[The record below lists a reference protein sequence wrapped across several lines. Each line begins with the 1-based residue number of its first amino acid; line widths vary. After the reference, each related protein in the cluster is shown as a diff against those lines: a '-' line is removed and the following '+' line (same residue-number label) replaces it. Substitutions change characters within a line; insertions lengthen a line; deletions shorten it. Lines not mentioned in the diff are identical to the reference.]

1 MNKLPNKVIS
11 RLTLYHCILVDY
23 IERDITFVSSLKLS
37 KLLNIDDS
45 QIRKDIKLLDYKGK
59 CKVGYSV
66 KELKEVIEH
75 RLTFKRSKDVFI
87 VGAGNLGL
95 ALAKNDNF
103 DYYGFNILALFDS
116 NDLKTGI
123 SIDSKEIFHISRLP
137 DLTTRLGVEIA
148 ILTVPRSQA
157 QKVADLLIDS
167 GIKYIWNFT
176 QCILDVPENIHVW
189 NENLIGH
196 FLQLTIENDSV
207 INNTELKDIR
217 TEDAMVKI

>member
-1 MNKLPNKVIS
+1 MIDRFSNKVIS
-11 RLTLYHCILVDY
+11 RLTLYHCVLVDF
-23 IERDITFVSSLKLS
+23 IEQGIEHVSSMKLS
-37 KLLNIDDS
+37 QLLNVDDS

-66 KELKEVIEH
+66 KELKEVIEN
-75 RLTFKRSKDVFI
+75 RLTFSKNKDVFI

-123 SIDSKEIFHISRLP
+123 SIDEKQIFHISKLP
-137 DLTTRLGVEIA
+137 DLADRLGVKIA
-148 ILTVPRSQA
+148 ILTVPHNQA
-157 QKVADLLIDS
+157 QKVADFLIDS

-176 QCILDVPENIHVW
+176 QCILDVPKDIHVW

-196 FLQLTIENDSV
+196 FLQLTIDD
-207 INNTELKDIR
+207 TEI
-217 TEDAMVKI
+217 ES

>member
-1 MNKLPNKVIS
+1 MSTRLSNKVIN
-11 RLTLYHCILVDY
+11 RLTMYHCVLVDF
-23 IERDITFVSSLKLS
+23 IEQGIEYVSSTKLS
-37 KLLNIDDS
+37 NLLNIDDS
-45 QIRKDIKLLDYKGK
+45 QIRKDIKLLDYKGR

-66 KELKEVIEH
+66 IELKEVIEKK
-75 RLTFKRSKDVFI
+75 LTFSKTKDVFF

-123 SIDSKEIFHISRLP
+123 NIDDKEIYHISKLP
-137 DLTTRLGVEIA
+137 DLTENLGVEIA
-148 ILTVPRSQA
+148 ILTVPHSQA
-157 QKVADLLIDS
+157 QKVADFLIDS

-196 FLQLTIENDSV
+196 FLQLTIDDTQIES
-207 INNTELKDIR
+207 
-217 TEDAMVKI
+217 

>member
-1 MNKLPNKVIS
+1 MIDRFSNKVIS
-11 RLTLYHCILVDY
+11 RLTLYHCVLVDF
-23 IERDITFVSSLKLS
+23 IEQGIEHVSSMKLS
-37 KLLNIDDS
+37 QLLNVDDS

-66 KELKEVIEH
+66 KQLKEVIEH
-75 RLTFKRSKDVFI
+75 KLTFSKNKDVFI

-103 DYYGFNILALFDS
+103 AYYGFNVLALFDS

-123 SIDSKEIFHISRLP
+123 SIDEKQIFHISKLP
-137 DLTTRLGVEIA
+137 DLTERLGVKIA
-148 ILTVPRSQA
+148 ILTVPHSQA
-157 QKVADLLIDS
+157 QKVADFLIDS

-176 QCILDVPENIHVW
+176 QCILDVPKDIHVW

-196 FLQLTIENDSV
+196 FLQLTIDD
-207 INNTELKDIR
+207 TEI
-217 TEDAMVKI
+217 ES

>member
-1 MNKLPNKVIS
+1 MTERLSNKVIS
-11 RLTLYHCILVDY
+11 RLTLYHCVLVDY
-23 IERDITFVSSLKLS
+23 IEQGIEYVSSMKLS
-37 KLLNIDDS
+37 NLLNIDDS
-45 QIRKDIKLLDYKGK
+45 QIRKDIKLLEYKGR

-66 KELKEVIEH
+66 AELKEVIEKK
-75 RLTFKRSKDVFI
+75 LTFTKNKDVFI

-123 SIDSKEIFHISRLP
+123 SIGEKQIFHISKLP
-137 DLTTRLGVEIA
+137 DLAERLGVQIA
-148 ILTVPRSQA
+148 ILTVPHQQA
-157 QKVADLLIDS
+157 QKAADYLVDS

-176 QCILDVPENIHVW
+176 QCILDVPNNVKVW

-196 FLQLTIENDSV
+196 FLQLTIDD
-207 INNTELKDIR
+207 TEI
-217 TEDAMVKI
+217 ES

>member
-1 MNKLPNKVIS
+1 MIDRFSNKVIS
-11 RLTLYHCILVDY
+11 RLTLYHCVLVDY
-23 IERDITFVSSLKLS
+23 IEQGINFVSSTKLS

-66 KELKEVIEH
+66 KVFKEIIEK
-75 RLTFKRSKDVFI
+75 RLTFSKNKDVFI

-123 SIDSKEIFHISRLP
+123 SIDEKQIFHISKLP
-137 DLTTRLGVEIA
+137 DLAQRLGVKIA
-148 ILTVPRSQA
+148 ILTVPHSQA
-157 QKVADLLIDS
+157 QKAANFLIDS

-176 QCILDVPENIHVW
+176 QCILDVPEGIHVW

-196 FLQLTIENDSV
+196 FLQLTIDDTQIES
-207 INNTELKDIR
+207 
-217 TEDAMVKI
+217 

>member
-1 MNKLPNKVIS
+1 MIDRFSNKVIS
-11 RLTLYHCILVDY
+11 RLTLYHCVLVDF
-23 IERDITFVSSLKLS
+23 IEQGIEHVSSMKLS
-37 KLLNIDDS
+37 QLLNVDDS
-45 QIRKDIKLLDYKGK
+45 QIRKDIKLLEYKGK

-66 KELKEVIEH
+66 KELKEVIEN
-75 RLTFKRSKDVFI
+75 RLTFSKNKDVFI

-123 SIDSKEIFHISRLP
+123 SIDEKQIFHISKLP
-137 DLTTRLGVEIA
+137 DLAERLGVKIA
-148 ILTVPRSQA
+148 ILTVPHNQA
-157 QKVADLLIDS
+157 QKVADFLIDS

-176 QCILDVPENIHVW
+176 QCILDVPRDIHVW

-196 FLQLTIENDSV
+196 FLQLTIDD
-207 INNTELKDIR
+207 TEI
-217 TEDAMVKI
+217 ES

>member
-1 MNKLPNKVIS
+1 MIDRFSNKVIS
-11 RLTLYHCILVDY
+11 RLTLYHCVLVDF
-23 IERDITFVSSLKLS
+23 IEQGIEHVSSMKLS
-37 KLLNIDDS
+37 QLLNVDDS

-75 RLTFKRSKDVFI
+75 RLTFSKNKDVFI

-123 SIDSKEIFHISRLP
+123 SIDEKQIFHISKLP
-137 DLTTRLGVEIA
+137 DLAERLGVKIA
-148 ILTVPRSQA
+148 ILTVPHNQA
-157 QKVADLLIDS
+157 QKVADFLIDS

-176 QCILDVPENIHVW
+176 QCILDVPKDIHVW

-196 FLQLTIENDSV
+196 FLQLTID
-207 INNTELKDIR
+207 NTEI
-217 TEDAMVKI
+217 ES

>member
-1 MNKLPNKVIS
+1 MIDRFSNKVIS
-11 RLTLYHCILVDY
+11 RLTLYHCVLVDF
-23 IERDITFVSSLKLS
+23 IEQGIEHVSSMKLS
-37 KLLNIDDS
+37 QLLNVDDS

-75 RLTFKRSKDVFI
+75 KLTFSKNKDVFI

-103 DYYGFNILALFDS
+103 AYYGFNVLALFDS

-123 SIDSKEIFHISRLP
+123 SIDEKQIFHISKLP
-137 DLTTRLGVEIA
+137 DLTERLGVKIA
-148 ILTVPRSQA
+148 ILTVPHSQA
-157 QKVADLLIDS
+157 QKVADFLIDS

-176 QCILDVPENIHVW
+176 QCILDVPKDIHVW

-196 FLQLTIENDSV
+196 FLQLTIDD
-207 INNTELKDIR
+207 TEI
-217 TEDAMVKI
+217 ES

>member
-1 MNKLPNKVIS
+1 MIDRFSNKVIS
-11 RLTLYHCILVDY
+11 RLTLYHCVLVDY
-23 IERDITFVSSLKLS
+23 IEQGIEFVSSTKLS

-45 QIRKDIKLLDYKGK
+45 QIRKDIKLLEYSGK

-66 KELKEVIEH
+66 RELKEIIEK
-75 RLTFKRSKDVFI
+75 RVTFSKNKDVFI

-123 SIDSKEIFHISRLP
+123 SIDEKQIFHISKLP
-137 DLTTRLGVEIA
+137 DLVQRLGVKIA
-148 ILTVPRSQA
+148 ILTVPHSQA
-157 QKVADLLIDS
+157 QKAANFLIDS

-176 QCILDVPENIHVW
+176 QCILDVPDDIHVW

-196 FLQLTIENDSV
+196 FLQLTIDDTQIES
-207 INNTELKDIR
+207 
-217 TEDAMVKI
+217 

>member
-1 MNKLPNKVIS
+1 MIDRFSNKVIS
-11 RLTLYHCILVDY
+11 RLTLYHCVLVDY
-23 IERDITFVSSLKLS
+23 IEQGINFVSSTKLS

-66 KELKEVIEH
+66 KDLKEIIEK
-75 RLTFKRSKDVFI
+75 RLTFSKNKDVFI

-123 SIDSKEIFHISRLP
+123 SIDEKQIFHISKLP
-137 DLTTRLGVEIA
+137 DLAQRLGVKIA
-148 ILTVPRSQA
+148 ILTVPHSQA
-157 QKVADLLIDS
+157 QKAANFLIDS

-176 QCILDVPENIHVW
+176 QCILDVPEGIHVW
-189 NENLIGH
+189 NENLSGH
-196 FLQLTIENDSV
+196 FLQLTLDDTQLES
-207 INNTELKDIR
+207 
-217 TEDAMVKI
+217 

>member
-1 MNKLPNKVIS
+1 MIDRFSNKVIS
-11 RLTLYHCILVDY
+11 RLTLYHCVLVDY
-23 IERDITFVSSLKLS
+23 IEQGIEFVSSTKLS

-45 QIRKDIKLLDYKGK
+45 QIRKDIKLLEYSGK

-66 KELKEVIEH
+66 RDLKEIIEK
-75 RLTFKRSKDVFI
+75 RLTFSKNKDVFI

-123 SIDSKEIFHISRLP
+123 SIDEKQIFHISKLP
-137 DLTTRLGVEIA
+137 DLAQRLGVKIA
-148 ILTVPRSQA
+148 ILTVPHSQA
-157 QKVADLLIDS
+157 QKAANFLIDS

-176 QCILDVPENIHVW
+176 QCILDVPDDIHVW

-196 FLQLTIENDSV
+196 FLQLTIDDTQIES
-207 INNTELKDIR
+207 
-217 TEDAMVKI
+217 

>member
-1 MNKLPNKVIS
+1 MTERLSNKVIS
-11 RLTLYHCILVDY
+11 RLTLYHCVLVDF
-23 IERDITFVSSLKLS
+23 IEQGIENVSSMKLS

-45 QIRKDIKLLDYKGK
+45 QIRKDIKLLDYKGR

-66 KELKEVIEH
+66 TELKEVIEKK
-75 RLTFKRSKDVFI
+75 LTFTKSKDVFI

-123 SIDSKEIFHISRLP
+123 SIDEKQIFHISKLP
-137 DLTTRLGVEIA
+137 DLATRLGVEIA
-148 ILTVPRSQA
+148 ILTVPHSQA
-157 QKVADLLIDS
+157 QKAANFLIES

-176 QCILDVPENIHVW
+176 QCILDVPDNIHVW

-196 FLQLTIENDSV
+196 FLQLTIDD
-207 INNTELKDIR
+207 TEI
-217 TEDAMVKI
+217 ES

>member
-1 MNKLPNKVIS
+1 MLFFKRTLIMVNRFSNKVIS
-11 RLTLYHCILVDY
+11 RLTLYHCVLVDF
-23 IERDITFVSSLKLS
+23 IEQGIEYVSSMKLS

-45 QIRKDIKLLDYKGK
+45 QIRKDIKLLEYKGR

-66 KELKEVIEH
+66 KELKEVIEKK
-75 RLTFKRSKDVFI
+75 LTFSKTKDVFI

-123 SIDSKEIFHISRLP
+123 SIDDKQIFHISKLP
-137 DLTTRLGVEIA
+137 DLTQRLGVEIA
-148 ILTVPRSQA
+148 ILTVPHQQA
-157 QKVADLLIDS
+157 QKVADFLIES

-176 QCILDVPENIHVW
+176 QCILDVPDDIHVW

-196 FLQLTIENDSV
+196 FVQLTIDDTHIES
-207 INNTELKDIR
+207 
-217 TEDAMVKI
+217 

>member
-1 MNKLPNKVIS
+1 MIDRFSNKVIS
-11 RLTLYHCILVDY
+11 RLTLYHCVLVDY
-23 IERDITFVSSLKLS
+23 IEQGIEFVSSTKLS

-45 QIRKDIKLLDYKGK
+45 QIRKDIKLLEYSGK

-66 KELKEVIEH
+66 RELKEIIEK
-75 RLTFKRSKDVFI
+75 RLTFSKNKDVFI

-123 SIDSKEIFHISRLP
+123 SIDEKQIFHISKLP
-137 DLTTRLGVEIA
+137 DLVQRLGVKIA
-148 ILTVPRSQA
+148 ILTVPHSQA
-157 QKVADLLIDS
+157 QKAANFLIDS

-176 QCILDVPENIHVW
+176 QCILDVPDDIHVW

-196 FLQLTIENDSV
+196 FLQLTIDDTQIES
-207 INNTELKDIR
+207 
-217 TEDAMVKI
+217 

>member
-1 MNKLPNKVIS
+1 MIDRFSNKVIS
-11 RLTLYHCILVDY
+11 RLTLYHCVLVDY
-23 IERDITFVSSLKLS
+23 IEQGIEFVSSTKLS

-45 QIRKDIKLLDYKGK
+45 QIRKDIKLLDYRGK

-66 KELKEVIEH
+66 KDLKEIIEK
-75 RLTFKRSKDVFI
+75 RLTFSKNKDVFI

-123 SIDSKEIFHISRLP
+123 SIDEKQIFHISKLP
-137 DLTTRLGVEIA
+137 DLAQRLGVKIA
-148 ILTVPRSQA
+148 ILTVPHSQA
-157 QKVADLLIDS
+157 QKAANFLIDS

-176 QCILDVPENIHVW
+176 QCILDVPDDIHVW

-196 FLQLTIENDSV
+196 FLQLTIDDTQIES
-207 INNTELKDIR
+207 
-217 TEDAMVKI
+217 

>member
-1 MNKLPNKVIS
+1 MIDRFSNKVIS
-11 RLTLYHCILVDY
+11 RLTLYHCVLVDY
-23 IERDITFVSSLKLS
+23 IEQGIEFVSSTKLS

-45 QIRKDIKLLDYKGK
+45 QIRKDIKLLEYSGK

-66 KELKEVIEH
+66 RELKEIIEK
-75 RLTFKRSKDVFI
+75 RLTFSKNKDVFI

-123 SIDSKEIFHISRLP
+123 SIDEKQIFHISKLP
-137 DLTTRLGVEIA
+137 DLVQRLGVKIA
-148 ILTVPRSQA
+148 ILTVPHSQA
-157 QKVADLLIDS
+157 QKAANFLIDS

-176 QCILDVPENIHVW
+176 QCILDVPDDIHVW
-189 NENLIGH
+189 NVNLIGH
-196 FLQLTIENDSV
+196 FLQLTIDDTQIES
-207 INNTELKDIR
+207 
-217 TEDAMVKI
+217 

>member
-1 MNKLPNKVIS
+1 MSTRLSNKVIN
-11 RLTLYHCILVDY
+11 RLTMYHCVLVDF
-23 IERDITFVSSLKLS
+23 IEQGIEYVSSTKLS
-37 KLLNIDDS
+37 NLLNIDDS
-45 QIRKDIKLLDYKGK
+45 QIRKDIKLLDYKGR

-66 KELKEVIEH
+66 IELKEVIEKK
-75 RLTFKRSKDVFI
+75 LTFSKTKDVFI

-123 SIDSKEIFHISRLP
+123 NIDDKEIYHISKLP
-137 DLTTRLGVEIA
+137 DLTENLGVEIA
-148 ILTVPRSQA
+148 ILTVPHSQA
-157 QKVADLLIDS
+157 QKVADFLIDS

-176 QCILDVPENIHVW
+176 QCILDVPKNIHVW

-196 FLQLTIENDSV
+196 FLQLTIDDTQIES
-207 INNTELKDIR
+207 
-217 TEDAMVKI
+217 

>member
-1 MNKLPNKVIS
+1 MTERLSNKVIS
-11 RLTLYHCILVDY
+11 RLTLYHCVLVDF
-23 IERDITFVSSLKLS
+23 IEQGIENVSSMRLS

-45 QIRKDIKLLDYKGK
+45 QIRKDIKLLDYKGR

-66 KELKEVIEH
+66 TELKEVIE
-75 RLTFKRSKDVFI
+75 RKLTFTKSKDVFI

-123 SIDSKEIFHISRLP
+123 SIDEKQIFHISKLP
-137 DLTTRLGVEIA
+137 DLATRLGVEIA
-148 ILTVPRSQA
+148 ILTVPHSQA
-157 QKVADLLIDS
+157 QKAANFLIES

-176 QCILDVPENIHVW
+176 QCILDVPDNIHVW

-196 FLQLTIENDSV
+196 FLQLTIDD
-207 INNTELKDIR
+207 TEI
-217 TEDAMVKI
+217 ES

>member
-1 MNKLPNKVIS
+1 MIDRFSNKVIS
-11 RLTLYHCILVDY
+11 RLTLYHCVLVDF
-23 IERDITFVSSLKLS
+23 IEQGIEHVSSMKLS
-37 KLLNIDDS
+37 QLLNVDDS

-75 RLTFKRSKDVFI
+75 RLTFSKNKDVFI

-123 SIDSKEIFHISRLP
+123 SIDEKQIFHISKLP
-137 DLTTRLGVEIA
+137 DLAERLGVKIA
-148 ILTVPRSQA
+148 ILTVPHNQA
-157 QKVADLLIDS
+157 QKVADFLIDS

-176 QCILDVPENIHVW
+176 QCILDVPKDIHVW

-196 FLQLTIENDSV
+196 FLQLTIDD
-207 INNTELKDIR
+207 TEI
-217 TEDAMVKI
+217 ES

>member
-1 MNKLPNKVIS
+1 MSERFSNKVIN
-11 RLTLYHCILVDY
+11 RLTLYHCVLVDF
-23 IERDITFVSSLKLS
+23 IEQGIEYVSSMKLS
-37 KLLNIDDS
+37 QLLKIDDS
-45 QIRKDIKLLDYKGK
+45 QIRKDIKLLEYKGR

-66 KELKEVIEH
+66 VELKEVIEKK
-75 RLTFKRSKDVFI
+75 LTFSKTKDVFI

-123 SIDSKEIFHISRLP
+123 NIDDKQIYHISKLP
-137 DLTTRLGVEIA
+137 DLAANLGVEIA
-148 ILTVPRSQA
+148 ILTVPHSQA
-157 QKVADLLIDS
+157 QKVADFLIES

-176 QCILDVPENIHVW
+176 QCILDVPEEVHVW

-196 FLQLTIENDSV
+196 FLQLTIDDTQIEG
-207 INNTELKDIR
+207 
-217 TEDAMVKI
+217 

>member
-1 MNKLPNKVIS
+1 MIDRFSNKVIS
-11 RLTLYHCILVDY
+11 RLTLYHCVLVDF
-23 IERDITFVSSLKLS
+23 IEQGIEHVSSMKLS
-37 KLLNIDDS
+37 QLLNVDDS

-75 RLTFKRSKDVFI
+75 RLTFSKNKDVFI

-123 SIDSKEIFHISRLP
+123 SIGDKQIFHISKLP
-137 DLTTRLGVEIA
+137 DLTERLGVKIA
-148 ILTVPRSQA
+148 ILTVPHNQA
-157 QKVADLLIDS
+157 QKVADFLIDS

-176 QCILDVPENIHVW
+176 QCILDVPKDIHVW

-196 FLQLTIENDSV
+196 FLQLTIDD
-207 INNTELKDIR
+207 TEI
-217 TEDAMVKI
+217 ES

>member
-1 MNKLPNKVIS
+1 MTERLSNKVIS
-11 RLTLYHCILVDY
+11 RLTLYHCVLVDF
-23 IERDITFVSSLKLS
+23 IEQGIENVSSMRLS

-45 QIRKDIKLLDYKGK
+45 QIRKDIKLLDYKGR

-66 KELKEVIEH
+66 RELKEVIEK
-75 RLTFKRSKDVFI
+75 RLTFTKSKDVFI

-123 SIDSKEIFHISRLP
+123 SIDEKQIFHISKLP
-137 DLTTRLGVEIA
+137 DLATRLGVEIA
-148 ILTVPRSQA
+148 ILTVPHSQA
-157 QKVADLLIDS
+157 QKAANFLIES

-176 QCILDVPENIHVW
+176 QCILDVPDDIRVW

-196 FLQLTIENDSV
+196 FLQLTIDD
-207 INNTELKDIR
+207 TEI
-217 TEDAMVKI
+217 ES

>member
-1 MNKLPNKVIS
+1 MIDRFSNKVIS
-11 RLTLYHCILVDY
+11 RLTLYHCVLVDY
-23 IERDITFVSSLKLS
+23 IEQGINFVSSTKLS

-66 KELKEVIEH
+66 KDLKEIIEK
-75 RLTFKRSKDVFI
+75 RLTFSKNKDVFI

-123 SIDSKEIFHISRLP
+123 SIDEKQIFHISKLP
-137 DLTTRLGVEIA
+137 DLAQRLGVKIA
-148 ILTVPRSQA
+148 ILTVPHSQA
-157 QKVADLLIDS
+157 QKAANFLIDS

-176 QCILDVPENIHVW
+176 QCILDVPEGIHVW

-196 FLQLTIENDSV
+196 FLQLTIDDTQIES
-207 INNTELKDIR
+207 
-217 TEDAMVKI
+217 

>member
-1 MNKLPNKVIS
+1 MTERLSNKVIS
-11 RLTLYHCILVDY
+11 RLTLYHCVLVDF
-23 IERDITFVSSLKLS
+23 IEQGIENVSSMRLS

-45 QIRKDIKLLDYKGK
+45 QIRKDIKLLDYKGR

-66 KELKEVIEH
+66 TELKEVIEKK
-75 RLTFKRSKDVFI
+75 LTFTKSKDVFI

-123 SIDSKEIFHISRLP
+123 SIDEKQIFHISKLP
-137 DLTTRLGVEIA
+137 DLATRLGVEIA
-148 ILTVPRSQA
+148 ILTVPHSQA
-157 QKVADLLIDS
+157 QKAANFLIES

-176 QCILDVPENIHVW
+176 QCILDVPDNIHVW

-196 FLQLTIENDSV
+196 FLQLTIDD
-207 INNTELKDIR
+207 TEI
-217 TEDAMVKI
+217 ES

>member
-1 MNKLPNKVIS
+1 MIDRFSNKVIS
-11 RLTLYHCILVDY
+11 RLTLYHCVLVDF
-23 IERDITFVSSLKLS
+23 IEQGIEHVSSMKLS
-37 KLLNIDDS
+37 QLLNVDDS

-75 RLTFKRSKDVFI
+75 KLTFSKNKDVFI

-103 DYYGFNILALFDS
+103 AYYGFNVLALFDS

-123 SIDSKEIFHISRLP
+123 SIDEKQIFHISKLP
-137 DLTTRLGVEIA
+137 DLTERLGVKIA
-148 ILTVPRSQA
+148 ILTVPHNQA
-157 QKVADLLIDS
+157 QKVADFLINS

-176 QCILDVPENIHVW
+176 QCILDVPDDIHVW

-196 FLQLTIENDSV
+196 FLQLTIDDTGIES
-207 INNTELKDIR
+207 
-217 TEDAMVKI
+217 

>member
-1 MNKLPNKVIS
+1 MIDRFSNKVIS
-11 RLTLYHCILVDY
+11 RLTLYHCVLVDY
-23 IERDITFVSSLKLS
+23 IEQGINFVSSTKLS

-66 KELKEVIEH
+66 KDLKEIIEK
-75 RLTFKRSKDVFI
+75 RLTFSKNKDVFI

-123 SIDSKEIFHISRLP
+123 SIDEKQIFHISKLP
-137 DLTTRLGVEIA
+137 DLAQRLGVKIA
-148 ILTVPRSQA
+148 ILTVPHSQA
-157 QKVADLLIDS
+157 QKAA
-167 GIKYIWNFT
+167 NFLVNCLTFSVTPEGLEPST
-176 QCILDVPENIHVW
+176 Q
-189 NENLIGH
+189 
-196 FLQLTIENDSV
+196 
-207 INNTELKDIR
+207 
-217 TEDAMVKI
+217 

>member
-1 MNKLPNKVIS
+1 MIDRFSNKVIS
-11 RLTLYHCILVDY
+11 RLTLYHCVLVDY
-23 IERDITFVSSLKLS
+23 IEQGIEFVSSTKLS

-45 QIRKDIKLLDYKGK
+45 QIRKDIKLLEYSGK

-66 KELKEVIEH
+66 RELKEIIEK
-75 RLTFKRSKDVFI
+75 RLTFSKNKDVFI

-123 SIDSKEIFHISRLP
+123 SIDEKQIFHISKLP
-137 DLTTRLGVEIA
+137 DLVQRLGVKIA
-148 ILTVPRSQA
+148 ILTVPHSQA
-157 QKVADLLIDS
+157 QKAANFLIDS

-176 QCILDVPENIHVW
+176 QCILDVPKDIHVW

-196 FLQLTIENDSV
+196 FLQLTIDD
-207 INNTELKDIR
+207 TEI
-217 TEDAMVKI
+217 ES

>member
-1 MNKLPNKVIS
+1 MIDRFSNKVIS
-11 RLTLYHCILVDY
+11 RLTLYHCVLVDY
-23 IERDITFVSSLKLS
+23 IEQGIEFVSSTKLS

-45 QIRKDIKLLDYKGK
+45 QIRKDIKLLEYSGK

-66 KELKEVIEH
+66 RELKEIIEKC
-75 RLTFKRSKDVFI
+75 LTFSKNKDVFI

-123 SIDSKEIFHISRLP
+123 SIDEKQIFHISKLP
-137 DLTTRLGVEIA
+137 DLVQRLGVKIA
-148 ILTVPRSQA
+148 ILTVPHSQA
-157 QKVADLLIDS
+157 QKAANFLIDS

-176 QCILDVPENIHVW
+176 QCILDVPDDIHVW

-196 FLQLTIENDSV
+196 FLQLTIDDTQIES
-207 INNTELKDIR
+207 
-217 TEDAMVKI
+217 

>member
-1 MNKLPNKVIS
+1 MIDRFSNKVIS
-11 RLTLYHCILVDY
+11 RLTLYHCVLVDY
-23 IERDITFVSSLKLS
+23 IEQGIEFVSSTKLS

-45 QIRKDIKLLDYKGK
+45 QIRKDIKLLEYSGK

-66 KELKEVIEH
+66 RELKEIIEK
-75 RLTFKRSKDVFI
+75 RLTFSKNKDVFI

-123 SIDSKEIFHISRLP
+123 SIDEKQIFHISKLP
-137 DLTTRLGVEIA
+137 DLAQRLGVKIA
-148 ILTVPRSQA
+148 ILTVPHSQA
-157 QKVADLLIDS
+157 QKAANFLIDS

-176 QCILDVPENIHVW
+176 QCILDVPEGIHVW

-196 FLQLTIENDSV
+196 FLQLTIDDTQIES
-207 INNTELKDIR
+207 
-217 TEDAMVKI
+217 

>member
-1 MNKLPNKVIS
+1 MTERLSNKVIS
-11 RLTLYHCILVDY
+11 RLTLYHCVLVDF
-23 IERDITFVSSLKLS
+23 IEQGIEYVSSMKLS

-45 QIRKDIKLLDYKGK
+45 QIRKDIKLLDYKGR

-66 KELKEVIEH
+66 YELKEVIEKK
-75 RLTFKRSKDVFI
+75 LTFTKTKDVFI

-123 SIDSKEIFHISRLP
+123 SIDEKQIFHISKLP
-137 DLTTRLGVEIA
+137 DLAERLGVEIA
-148 ILTVPRSQA
+148 ILTVPHSQA
-157 QKVADLLIDS
+157 QRAAEFLIES

-176 QCILDVPENIHVW
+176 QCILDVPGNIHVW

-196 FLQLTIENDSV
+196 FLQLTIEDTNIES
-207 INNTELKDIR
+207 
-217 TEDAMVKI
+217 

>member
-1 MNKLPNKVIS
+1 MAVRLSNKVIN
-11 RLTLYHCILVDY
+11 RLTLYHCVLVDF
-23 IERDITFVSSLKLS
+23 IEQGIEYVSSAKLS
-37 KLLNIDDS
+37 GLLNIDDS
-45 QIRKDIKLLDYKGK
+45 QIRKDIKLLDYKGR

-66 KELKEVIEH
+66 LELKEVIEKK
-75 RLTFKRSKDVFI
+75 LTFTKTKDVFI

-123 SIDSKEIFHISRLP
+123 TIDDKQIHHISKLP
-137 DLTTRLGVEIA
+137 DLAENLDVEIA
-148 ILTVPRSQA
+148 ILTVPHSQA
-157 QKVADLLIDS
+157 QKAADFLIES

-196 FLQLTIENDSV
+196 FLQLTIDDTQIEG
-207 INNTELKDIR
+207 
-217 TEDAMVKI
+217 